1 MKTTAP
7 VQDVLTTRYLLFSAL
22 FLFVLPTNHTMAL
35 RMTFLGLGLITALIA
50 LRKFGMPSVPI
61 RAPLLAW
68 VALALLSLTWSENPA
83 FSWREIKGEIGFG
96 MGAFFSFYIL
106 THSRR
111 ELQTW
116 LHIAMA
122 ALALTILLAWGER
135 WWRPE
140 DPELWKVVHGYA
152 SYSTYLC
159 TAGPVLILW
168 LSIISPRWRL
178 AGYALLGA
186 HFLMAYFLGNRMHW
200 LSMAA
205 ALGVFAFLYA
215 WRLHNRRGELARKVV
230 PLLAGIV
237 ACMVMFVMV
246 ANQKPVDYA
255 NPLNDATP
263 SEHLVGTFTKSERLY
278 MWAYW
283 VDRIQ
288 ERPWT
293 GVGFGRDLPH
303 FVYEKPQGWH
313 HLYFAHAHNIVL
325 DYGAQLGIPG
335 ILVLFWLFGAIAWR
349 FWRHTRT
356 GDETL
361 FLTGATGLALVVAFF
376 SKNLTDELFWRTDAL
391 VFWSF
396 TGILLGFGERM
407 YRDLEAVRTPAK

>member
-1 MKTTAP
+1 MKTTVPA
-7 VQDVLTTRYLLFSAL
+7 QDLLTTRYLLFSAL

-35 RMTFLGLGLITALIA
+35 RMTFLFLGLIAALFA
-50 LRKFGMPSVPI
+50 LRKYGMPAVPI

-68 VALALLSLTWSENPA
+68 IALALLSLTWSENPA

-96 MGAFFSFYIL
+96 MAAFFSFFIL
-106 THSRR
+106 THGRR
-111 ELQTW
+111 ELHAW

-122 ALALTILLAWGER
+122 SLALTILLAWAER
-135 WWRPE
+135 WWWRPE

-152 SYSTYLC
+152 SYSTYLSA
-159 TAGPVLILW
+159 AGPMLVLW
-168 LSIISPRWRL
+168 LYLISPRWRL
-178 AGYALLGA
+178 AGYGLLTA
-186 HFLMAYFLGNRMHW
+186 HFLMAYLLGNRMHW
-200 LSMAA
+200 LSMMA
-205 ALGVFAFLYA
+205 ALAVFALLFA
-215 WRLHNRRGELARKVV
+215 WQLHDRRRELVRKVA
-230 PLLAGIV
+230 PLLAGIA
-237 ACMVMFVMV
+237 ACGVLFVMV

-255 NPLNDATP
+255 QPQTNASA

-303 FVYEKPQGWH
+303 WVYEKPQDWH

-335 ILVLFWLFGAIAWR
+335 IAVLFWLFGAIAWR
-349 FWRHTRT
+349 FWRHARS

-361 FLTGATGLALVVAFF
+361 FLTGATGLALVIAFF

-396 TGILLGFGERM
+396 VGLLLGYGERA
-407 YRDLEAVRTPAK
+407 YRSRESLQSR